1 MQYSKLSSIDIIFGN
16 DLLSSLVVDIDVAVV
31 LVEVVV
37 LGLFLVLFL
46 SAIVPALEVVLSDLG
61 SLDVAVKKT
70 ELSQK

>member
-1 MQYSKLSSIDIIFGN
+1 MNSNNVIFGN
-16 DLLSSLVVDIDVAVV
+16 DLLSSLVVVIDVAVV

-46 SAIVPALEVVLSDLG
+46 STIVPALEVVLSDLG
-61 SLDVAVKKT
+61 SLDVAVKKK